1 MGDLLIIRIIF
12 VAVLA
17 FAAYFLHP
25 FNLEGPVAAGVGL
38 AAGLG
43 VVVFEIRIKKISMPR
58 LIGAAFGSV
67 LGILGAYL
75 ISLVMEKAMPDS
87 DNTVPFLEILILAL
101 MTYCGL
107 VVGAAKGEMLNLAAL
122 GGLFGGE
129 KASKNSFKI
138 LDTSV
143 IIDGRIADISE

>member
-1 MGDLLIIRIIF
+1 MGDLLIIRFLFI
-12 VAVLA
+12 AVVG

-25 FNLEGPVAAGVGL
+25 FNLHGPLGVGVGVI
-38 AAGLG
+38 AGIA
-43 VVVFEIRIKKISMPR
+43 VVVFEIRIKQVAMPR

-75 ISLVMEKAMPDS
+75 ISLVLEKAMPDS
-87 DNTVPFLEILILAL
+87 DNTVPFLQVLILAL
-101 MTYCGL
+101 MSYCGL
-107 VVGAAKGEMLNLAAL
+107 VVGAAKGETLNLGAL

-129 KASKNSFKI
+129 KVAETSFKI

-143 IIDGRIADISE
+143 IIDGRIA

>member
-1 MGDLLIIRIIF
+1 MGIRDQGSMGDLLFIRLLF

-25 FNLEGPVAAGVGL
+25 FNAEGPIAAGI
-38 AAGLG
+38 G
-43 VVVFEIRIKKISMPR
+43 VITAVAVVIFEIRIRKISMTR

-75 ISLVMEKAMPDS
+75 ISLVLEHAMPDS
-87 DNTVPFLEILILAL
+87 DNTVPFLQVSVLAL

-107 VVGAAKGEMLNLAAL
+107 VVGAA
-122 GGLFGGE
+122 
-129 KASKNSFKI
+129 
-138 LDTSV
+138 
-143 IIDGRIADISE
+143 